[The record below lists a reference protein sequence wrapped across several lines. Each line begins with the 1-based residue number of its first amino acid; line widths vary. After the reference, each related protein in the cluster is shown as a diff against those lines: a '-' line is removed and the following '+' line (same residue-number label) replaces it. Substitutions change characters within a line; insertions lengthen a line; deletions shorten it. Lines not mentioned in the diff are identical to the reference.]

1 MTPDLDLLGFGEALV
16 DLFPLRPG
24 QTLAECAHFVRE
36 LGGAPANVAV
46 GLARRGARVGLCTL
60 VGPDAFGDFVLRALA
75 DEGIDV
81 SAIGRH
87 PTAKTGVAFVAVAL
101 DGARSFLFFRH
112 PSADMAFAP
121 SDLARATIGRAR
133 LLHLGSSTLAREP
146 SRAATLQAVAWARDL
161 GVPLSVDP
169 NLRAH
174 LWDDLATARA
184 LLFPVLAQ
192 AAMVKI
198 SDDELEPLLGVA
210 PHAVEE
216 GAAKLR
222 AMGCGLAIVTLG
234 ARGAYFDGPMG
245 TGLVAGVPAPVVDTT
260 GAGDAFVAGFWSAL
274 VPMLRDGKL
283 PRQLERQRIVEAV
296 EAGCRMG
303 AESVSAMGATTGI
316 TRRDIVERAP
326 TQLKTWSRT
335 STRELLETRIFRVQ
349 GHTLTSPRTGITRE
363 FSIIEAPDWC
373 NVVALT
379 DDGHVVMVRQ
389 LRHGTGDITLEL
401 PGGMI
406 DATDADPLA
415 AALRELREETGYA
428 GKTGRLIGS
437 TAPNPAMQTNRCHIA
452 LVEHVERIGELV
464 QDDGEDIEVVL
475 VPYRDIP
482 AMIARGEIT
491 HSLVVVA
498 FARALGLRTP

>member
-1 MTPDLDLLGFGEALV
+1 MTPDLDLLSFGEALV

-24 QTLAECAHFVRE
+24 QSLAECAHFVRE

-46 GLARRGARVGLCTL
+46 GLARRGARVGMATL
-60 VGPDAFGDFVLRALA
+60 VGSDAFGDFVLRALA

-81 SAIGRH
+81 SAVGRH

-112 PSADMAFAP
+112 PSADMAFAT
-121 SDLARATIGRAR
+121 SDVSRATIARAR
-133 LLHLGSSTLAREP
+133 ILHLGSSTLAREP
-146 SRAATLQAVAWARDL
+146 SRAATLQAVAWASELR
-161 GVPLSVDP
+161 VPLSVDP

-174 LWDDLATARA
+174 LWDDPAIARGLLA
-184 LLFPVLAQ
+184 PILAQ

-198 SDDELEPLLGVA
+198 SDDELESLLGVA

-222 AMGCGLAIVTLG
+222 TMGCGLAIITLG

-245 TGLVAGVPAPVVDTT
+245 RGYVPAVPAEVVDTT

-274 VPMLRDGKL
+274 VPALRDGKL
-283 PRQLERQRIVEAV
+283 PAQLERARIVEAI
-296 EAGCRMG
+296 EAGCCMG
-303 AESVSAMGATTGI
+303 AEAVTAMGATTGI
-316 TRRDIVERAP
+316 LRHDAVAMAP
-326 TQLKTWSRT
+326 TQLSAWASTA
-335 STRELLETRIFRVQ
+335 TRELLATRIFRVQ
-349 GHTLTSPRTGITRE
+349 GRTLTSPRTGLSRE
-363 FSIIEAPDWC
+363 YSIIEAPDWC
-373 NVVALT
+373 NIVALT

-406 DATDADPLA
+406 DATDADPSA
-415 AALRELREETGYA
+415 AAIRELREETGYA
-428 GKTGRLIGS
+428 GTNGRLIGS
-437 TAPNPAMQTNRCHIA
+437 TAPNPAMQTNRCWTA
-452 LVEHVERIGELV
+452 LVEHATRVGDLV

-491 HSLVVVA
+491 HS
-498 FARALGLRTP
+498 